1 MDRAE
6 LENFCKRLYFH
17 LGMQVFVLS
26 EGERDVK
33 MSDFEPIVDSLFE
46 AGFAATTEEEA
57 EKLCNARFDEI
68 VEDYLSGQYDDEHD
82 GWH

>member
-1 MDRAE
+1 
-6 LENFCKRLYFH
+6 
-17 LGMQVFVLS
+17 
-26 EGERDVK
+26 

-46 AGFAATTEEEA
+46 AGFAATTDEEA